1 MAARVVMPIGRFT
14 IWVGA
19 SLLALNFRILG
30 LILSN
35 GGLGPRKTALQF
47 SGLVHIHPQFF
58 TSNGDVDNAALDQA
72 LACCGRLVPSQIF
85 AAIQS
90 LGHWW
95 NHLETIWIV
104 QCVHTPGEIRDRLKS
119 RIGNEDQLLV
129 IDISGDAAGWVGVN
143 ESGRTWLEANI

>member
-1 MAARVVMPIGRFT
+1 MPIGRFT

-72 LACCGRLVPSQIF
+72 LACLWQIGAFPNLCRNTISWPLV
-85 AAIQS
+85 
-90 LGHWW
+90 
-95 NHLETIWIV
+95 
-104 QCVHTPGEIRDRLKS
+104 
-119 RIGNEDQLLV
+119 
-129 IDISGDAAGWVGVN
+129 
-143 ESGRTWLEANI
+143 ESP